1 MLRFSHIAAFVAR
14 GRKKMPFAVVTH
26 TRTEGSVVNGSSMAV
41 DLLKSPV
48 AAGVPDGDRPVF
60 TARRQQS
67 SSGIQT
73 DCVYLDVRQQ
83 GSPVLISIK
92 QERFS

>member
-1 MLRFSHIAAFVAR
+1 MV
-14 GRKKMPFAVVTH
+14 FAIVTH
-26 TRTEGSVVNGSSMAV
+26 TRTEGRVVNGSSMAV

-48 AAGVPDGDRPVF
+48 AAGIPDGDRPVF
-60 TARRQQS
+60 AARRQQS

-73 DCVYLDVRQQ
+73 DRVYLDVRQQ
-83 GSPVLISIK
+83 GSQVLLGIK